1 MTKRRKIIFGA
12 FTGLASCALLG
23 TASGACAMISN
34 NRQVEL
40 KNLQSSTNQLEQA
53 QAQINQLKSQ
63 CETYQAQIQ
72 KMSEQLTSSNSTS
85 SSTDTK
91 KEPSGD
97 KTLTPSGDITPW
109 LENKLKSLTS
119 YLDKIKADL
128 TTAQDTINQQQA
140 ANKKLQESLTNATA
154 TQQITESQYQDSQ
167 NTIKSL
173 QSEIQTLQTKLQ
185 NANAQINSTSG
196 LADTS
201 IAIISTTFAS
211 NITFENDPTTPPPDV
226 YGAITNPT
234 PNDYGGNG
242 APNTLA
248 IVNSTQT
255 ATNSITNPVQVN
267 IAVPLIYQYN
277 SYNGV
282 NVPFFNYGT
291 INLMQYG
298 PIAYTGGNPASV
310 AIIPLSSDKETETDI
325 IKEYNNCTDFNT
337 ASFTLGTQKSDWN
350 NIPRDNQTGT
360 EYGFSP
366 TSTQLNSPN
375 GTKFAYNFNN
385 YIDTFTY
392 QDGATFSVLCACVA
406 NLDTSSANSQSWMI
420 NYVQFN
426 FTITAP
432 LTQNTVSNY
441 N

>member
-201 IAIISTTFAS
+201 IAIISTTFGS
-211 NITFENDPTTPPPDV
+211 NITFENVPDIPPMSV
-226 YGAITNPT
+226 YGGITNPT
-234 PNDYGGNG
+234 PNDYGGNSG
-242 APNTLA
+242 IA

-267 IAVPLIYQYN
+267 IAVPLIYQNNTIGIDIPY
-277 SYNGV
+277 
-282 NVPFFNYGT
+282 FNYGT

-298 PIAYTGGNPASV
+298 PIAYTGGNQASV
-310 AIIPLSSDKETETDI
+310 AIIPLNSNKESETDI
-325 IKEYNNCTDFNT
+325 INAYNSCTSLNT
-337 ASFTLGTQKSDWN
+337 ANFTLGLPNSDWN

-366 TSTQLNSPN
+366 TSTQVNSPN

-406 NLDTSSANSQSWMI
+406 NLDTSSANSQSWLI

-432 LTQNTVSNY
+432 ITQTIANSY